1 MHRRKD
7 GFKAHSAVEHDTGII
22 SDCALTKASGA
33 DNHEAVVGLALLENE
48 DAPVRVLVDLAN
60 GTGRRE
66 QQRRPP
72 QVTSR

>member
-60 GTGRRE
+60 GTGRHE
-66 QQRRPP
+66 QRWPP
-72 QVTSR
+72 RVTSRG